1 MPILASRGAASA
13 QGFGQRQG
21 ARKYNAD
28 FMVVSGGG
36 SGGSSGIGG
45 GGGAGGI
52 RSATSQELTAGK
64 TYTITVGAGG
74 VNSSGGNQGVVSSI
88 IGTGISFSSSGGGA
102 GATISTSNPRYPNQ
116 TLSLIH
122 I

>member
-1 MPILASRGAASA
+1 MPIIASRGAGSAS
-13 QGFGQRQG
+13 GFGQRQG

-36 SGGSSGIGG
+36 SGGSGGIGC

-52 RSATSQELTAGK
+52 RSDTAQELTAGK
-64 TYTITVGAGG
+64 VYTVTVGAGG

-102 GATISTSNPRYPNQ
+102 GANMDRDWETFPAVSS
-116 TLSLIH
+116 
-122 I
+122 